1 MGKILTTYSAFFVFS
16 VLFFTLKTNAQS
28 NTTDSSVVLD
38 YKSFMQIVMDH
49 HPMSA
54 KADLKENFG
63 DAVLQMAKGAFD
75 PKAFTSLDQKYFDG
89 SKYYSLLD
97 AGLKLPTWF
106 GLELK
111 SGFEQN
117 EGAYLN
123 PQNRN
128 PDNGLWY
135 AGASITLGRGLLMDD
150 RRAELKKGELY
161 RQGTELERKLLL
173 NELNFQAS
181 VAYWSWYAAN
191 KTYEV
196 LLEGTTLAEQ
206 RYEATRRSAELGDRP
221 SIDTL
226 EASIQFQQR
235 QQQLLQAQV
244 DLANSKARIEMFLW
258 LEGQIPMELEQ
269 RTIPS
274 SDNAEQVI
282 MVGSQTLQEV
292 DSLLTQHPEI
302 LLTALKIS
310 SLEVDLRLKREMLK
324 PVLDLNYNAIS
335 EPIGGDPLTAYS
347 VNNYKWG
354 VNFSMPLFL
363 RKERGALSLTQA
375 KMQDTQLDLE
385 LKKAEI
391 RFKTEKA
398 MNTWTNSDSQFELFS
413 RTTADYRR
421 LFEAEQQLFDGGE
434 SSLFLVN
441 TRENA
446 LINAELKLLEI
457 VLKNRMALSE
467 LNYVL
472 ALFNN

>member
-1 MGKILTTYSAFFVFS
+1 MI
-16 VLFFTLKTNAQS
+16 
-28 NTTDSSVVLD
+28 
-38 YKSFMQIVMDH
+38 
-49 HPMSA
+49 
-54 KADLKENFG
+54 
-63 DAVLQMAKGAFD
+63 
-75 PKAFTSLDQKYFDG
+75 
-89 SKYYSLLD
+89 
-97 AGLKLPTWF
+97 
-106 GLELK
+106 
-111 SGFEQN
+111 
-117 EGAYLN
+117 
-123 PQNRN
+123 
-128 PDNGLWY
+128 
-135 AGASITLGRGLLMDD
+135 

-181 VAYWSWYAAN
+181 VAYWNWYAAN
-191 KTYEV
+191 NTYEV

-274 SDNAEQVI
+274 SDNVEQVK

-354 VNFSMPLFL
+354 VNFSLPLFL

>member
-1 MGKILTTYSAFFVFS
+1 MTKVLLKYTWLLFLSS
-16 VLFFTLKTNAQS
+16 VINANALNAQVK
-28 NTTDSSVVLD
+28 DSASSTVLD
-38 YKSFMQIVMDH
+38 YNSFMRIVLDN

-54 KADLKENFG
+54 KADLQETFG
-63 DAVLQMAKGAFD
+63 EAAVQMARGAFD
-75 PKAFTSLDQKYFDG
+75 PKAFGSLDQKYFDG
-89 SKYYSLLD
+89 SKYFSLLD

-106 GLELK
+106 GLEVK

-117 EGAYLN
+117 EGTYLN

-135 AGASITLGRGLLMDD
+135 AGASITLGRGLLMDE
-150 RRAELKKGELY
+150 RRAELKKGQLY
-161 RQGTELERKLLL
+161 RQGTELERKILL
-173 NELNFQAS
+173 NELTFQAS
-181 VAYWSWYAAN
+181 LAYWNWYAAN
-191 KTYEV
+191 YAYNV
-196 LLEGTTLAEQ
+196 LLEGTSLAEQ

-235 QQQLLQAQV
+235 QQQLLQAEV

-258 LEGQIPMELEQ
+258 LDGQIPMELDP

-274 SDNAEQVI
+274 SDNAAQVQ
-282 MVGSQTLQEV
+282 MVGTQTLNEV
-292 DSLLTQHPEI
+292 DSLLAQHPEI

-310 SLEVDLRLKREMLK
+310 TLEVDLRLKREMLK

-363 RKERGALSLTQA
+363 RKERGAVSLTEA

-398 MNTWTNSDSQFELFS
+398 MNTWMNSDSQFDLFS
-413 RTTADYRR
+413 RTTADYRK

-446 LINAELKLLEI
+446 LINAELKLMEI
-457 VLKNRMALSE
+457 VLKNRLALSE

-472 ALFNN
+472 ALLNN